1 MNNRSILTPVTRRQ
15 FLKTSAIGG
24 AALMTGTAFST
35 GVPAARDRR
44 PNLLF
49 ITTDQQGLDT
59 ISANGCR
66 DIHTPNMDRLARS
79 GVSFL
84 ESHTTNPL
92 CSPARSSM
100 FTGRMPSETGVVV
113 NNRPIRS
120 DIPNMGQWLSQEGYE
135 TVYIGKWH
143 VPASYTSEM
152 PGFRVVPAGIG
163 GQGNIGD
170 AAVSRACQGY
180 LRNRTRS
187 KPFFLV
193 ASFLQPHDIC
203 QYVSMHRNAPDEIPY
218 PDILD
223 ELPELPP
230 NFNYDPREPQKL
242 RNFNRPSWSEQQWRY
257 YIWSYY
263 RHVEMV
269 DAEIGRVLQ
278 ALDDS
283 GEAENTVIIFT
294 SDHGE
299 GRGRHQMV
307 LKNYLYEEAEKV
319 PLIVS
324 WPGRIPEGKQD
335 TAHLVSGL
343 DIAPTMCDY
352 AGVKSPQG
360 VLGRSLKPILE
371 GETVEWHEF
380 VTAEVQRTGR
390 MLRTSNYKY
399 VTYSGDPV
407 EQLFDIKADPGE
419 TKNLAGVF
427 QYDAILEDHRKLLR
441 EWEERL
447 DVAPETS

>member
-1 MNNRSILTPVTRRQ
+1 MNNRSLFMPVTRRQ
-15 FLKTSAIGG
+15 FLKSSAIGG

-35 GVPAARDRR
+35 AVPADNNRR
-44 PNLLF
+44 PNFLF

-79 GVSFL
+79 GVSFS

-143 VPASYTSEM
+143 VPASYTSEI
-152 PGFRVVPAGIG
+152 PGFEVIPAGIG

-180 LRNRTRS
+180 LRNRTSS

-218 PDILD
+218 PGILD
-223 ELPELPP
+223 QLPELPP
-230 NFNYDPREPQKL
+230 NFSYDPREPQKL

-319 PLIVS
+319 PLMVS

-335 TAHLVSGL
+335 MAHLVSGL

-352 AGVKSPQG
+352 AGVKPPQG

-371 GETVEWHEF
+371 GKTVEWHEF
-380 VTAEVQRTGR
+380 VAAEVQKIGR
-390 MLRTSNYKY
+390 MIRTPNYKY
-399 VTYSGDPV
+399 VAYSGDPV
-407 EQLFDIKADPGE
+407 EQLFDMKADPGE
-419 TKNLAGVF
+419 TKNLAGVS
-427 QYDAILEDHRKLLR
+427 QYDTILEDHRKLLR

-447 DVAPETS
+447 DVAPETP

>member
-1 MNNRSILTPVTRRQ
+1 
-15 FLKTSAIGG
+15 
-24 AALMTGTAFST
+24 MTGTAFST
-35 GVPAARDRR
+35 AVPADNNRR
-44 PNLLF
+44 PNFLF

-79 GVSFL
+79 GVSFS

-143 VPASYTSEM
+143 VPASYTSEI
-152 PGFRVVPAGIG
+152 PGFEVIPAGIG

-180 LRNRTRS
+180 LRNRTSS

-218 PDILD
+218 PGILD
-223 ELPELPP
+223 QLPELPP
-230 NFNYDPREPQKL
+230 NFSYDPREPQKL

-319 PLIVS
+319 PLMVS

-335 TAHLVSGL
+335 MAHLVSGL

-352 AGVKSPQG
+352 AGVKPPQG

-371 GETVEWHEF
+371 GKTVEWHEF
-380 VTAEVQRTGR
+380 VAAEVQKIGR
-390 MLRTSNYKY
+390 MIRTPNYKY
-399 VTYSGDPV
+399 VAYSGDPV
-407 EQLFDIKADPGE
+407 EQLFDMKADPGE
-419 TKNLAGVF
+419 TKNLAGVS
-427 QYDAILEDHRKLLR
+427 QYDTILEDHRKLLR

-447 DVAPETS
+447 DVAPETP